1 MAHAFAAQPSGFV
14 PPVAEA
20 ALDGLLKPQKTL
32 PARLFYDEEGCRLF
46 QRITELPEYYLTR
59 TEHALLDASL
69 PLLAAYLKRRS
80 DHVTLVEFGTSD
92 EAKAAHLFAMR
103 DANRGSLVR
112 AYVAIDIAEPAL
124 AAMRARLTRSRP
136 DIVVRTIAADF
147 EQPVALPAGLPHL
160 PPLGFFAGSTIGNFG
175 PARARAFLRR
185 AARTLG
191 ANSALLVG
199 FDLRKDPA
207 ILRPAYADAA
217 GVTAAFNLNLLVRLN
232 REAAANFDVS
242 AFEHRAVWNDA
253 DSRIEMHLVSRRPQ
267 QVRVAGRMIAFA
279 EGEFIH
285 TEDSYKYTEED
296 FTGLARAAGWQV
308 HAVWTDPQRR
318 FALGLLDHPA
328 WQIMSGSP

>member
-1 MAHAFAAQPSGFV
+1 MSQAFVAQPSGFV
-14 PPVAEA
+14 PSTAEA

-69 PLLAAYLKRRS
+69 PALTAYLQDRS

-103 DANRGSLVR
+103 NTKRDPLVR
-112 AYVAIDIAEPAL
+112 AYVAVDVAAPAL
-124 AAMRARLTRSRP
+124 DAMHARLRRSHP
-136 DIVVRTIAADF
+136 NIVARTVAADF
-147 EQPVALPAGLPHL
+147 EQPVALPAGLPAHPL
-160 PPLGFFAGSTIGNFG
+160 LGFFAGSTIGNFG

-191 ANSALLVG
+191 ANAALLVG

-232 REAAANFDVS
+232 REAAANFDIS
-242 AFEHRAVWNDA
+242 AFRHRAVWNGVA
-253 DSRIEMHLVSRRPQ
+253 GRIEMHLVSRRAQ
-267 QVRVAGRMIAFA
+267 QVRVAGRVIAFA

-285 TEDSYKYTEED
+285 TEDSYKYTEEA
-296 FTGLARAAGWQV
+296 FTALARAAGWHV

-318 FALGLLDHPA
+318 FALGLLDQPA
-328 WQIMSGSP
+328 WQTL

>member
-1 MAHAFAAQPSGFV
+1 MSQAFDAQPSGFV
-14 PPVAEA
+14 LSVAEA

-69 PLLAAYLKRRS
+69 PALAAYLQRRA

-103 DANRGSLVR
+103 GAQKHPLVR
-112 AYVAIDIAEPAL
+112 AYVAIDIAAPAL
-124 AAMRARLTRSRP
+124 EAMRDRLHRAQP
-136 DIVVRTIAADF
+136 DLVVRTVAADF
-147 EQPVALPAGLPHL
+147 EQPVTLPAGLPQL
-160 PPLGFFAGSTIGNFG
+160 PLLGFFAGSTIGNFG

-191 ANSALLVG
+191 VNAALLVG

-207 ILRPAYADAA
+207 MLRPAYADAA
-217 GVTAAFNLNLLVRLN
+217 GVTAAFNLNMLVRLN
-232 REAAANFDVS
+232 REAAANFDLS
-242 AFEHRAVWNDA
+242 AFRHRAVWNDA
-253 DSRIEMHLVSRRPQ
+253 ESRIEMHLVSCRAQ
-267 QVRVAGRMIAFA
+267 QVGVAGRMIAFA
-279 EGEFIH
+279 EGEYIH
-285 TEDSYKYTEED
+285 TEDSYKYTESA

-318 FALGLLDHPA
+318 FALGLLDQPA
-328 WQIMSGSP
+328 WQTVAA

>member
-1 MAHAFAAQPSGFV
+1 MEHAFVAKPSGFA
-14 PPVAEA
+14 PSVAEA

-32 PARLFYDEEGCRLF
+32 PAWLFYDEEGCRLF

-69 PLLAAYLKRRS
+69 PALTAYLQRGS

-103 DANRGSLVR
+103 DADQGPLVR
-112 AYVAIDIAEPAL
+112 AYVAIDVAAPAL
-124 AAMRARLTRSRP
+124 EAMRIRLRRSRP
-136 DIVVRTIAADF
+136 DLVVRTVAADF
-147 EQPVALPAGLPHL
+147 EQPVALPPDLPDL
-160 PPLGFFAGSTIGNFG
+160 PPLGFFAGSTIGNFD

-191 ANSALLVG
+191 ADAALLVG

-232 REAAANFDVS
+232 REAAANFDVT
-242 AFEHRAVWNDA
+242 AFRHRAVWNA
-253 DSRIEMHLVSRRPQ
+253 VASSIEMHLVSRRAQ
-267 QVRVAGRMIAFA
+267 QVRVAGRVIAFA

-285 TEDSYKYTEED
+285 TEDSYKHTEEA
-296 FTGLARAAGWQV
+296 FAGLARAAGWQV
-308 HAVWTDPQRR
+308 HAIWTDPQRR
-318 FALGLLDHPA
+318 FALGLLDQPA
-328 WQIMSGSP
+328 WQIL

>member
-1 MAHAFAAQPSGFV
+1 MAHALAALPSGFV
-14 PPVAEA
+14 PAVAEA

-32 PARLFYDEEGCRLF
+32 PARLFYDDEGCRLF

-69 PLLAAYLKRRS
+69 PALAAYLKQRS
-80 DHVTLVEFGTSD
+80 DNVTLVEFGTSD
-92 EAKAAHLFAMR
+92 EAKAAHLFGMR
-103 DANRGSLVR
+103 DANQRALVR
-112 AYVAIDIAEPAL
+112 AYVAIDIAAPAL
-124 AAMRARLTRSRP
+124 EAMRARLGRSRP
-136 DIVVRTIAADF
+136 DLVVRTVAADF
-147 EQPVALPAGLPHL
+147 EQPVALPAGLPRV

-185 AARTLG
+185 AAITLG
-191 ANSALLVG
+191 ANAALLVG

-242 AFEHRAVWNDA
+242 AFHHRAVWNA
-253 DSRIEMHLVSRRPQ
+253 AGSRIEMHLVSRRQQ
-267 QVRVAGRMIAFA
+267 QVRVAGRVIAFA

-308 HAVWTDPQRR
+308 HTVWTDAERR
-318 FALGLLDHPA
+318 FALGLLDQPT
-328 WQIMSGSP
+328 WRIMPG

>member
-1 MAHAFAAQPSGFV
+1 MSQAFVAQPSGFV
-14 PPVAEA
+14 LSTAEA

-69 PLLAAYLKRRS
+69 PALAAYLEYRS

-103 DANRGSLVR
+103 NTNRAPLVR
-112 AYVAIDIAEPAL
+112 AYVAIDIAFPAL
-124 AAMRARLTRSRP
+124 EAMRTRLRRSHP
-136 DIVVRTIAADF
+136 DILVRTVAADF
-147 EQPVALPAGLPHL
+147 EQPVALPSGLPTL
-160 PPLGFFAGSTIGNFG
+160 PPLGFFAGSTIGNFD
-175 PARARAFLRR
+175 PARACAFLRR

-232 REAAANFDVS
+232 REAGANFDVT
-242 AFEHRAVWNDA
+242 AFRHRAVWNDA
-253 DSRIEMHLVSRRPQ
+253 ASCIEMQLVSCRAQ
-267 QVRVAGRMIAFA
+267 EVRVAGRVIAFA

-285 TEDSYKYTEED
+285 TEDSYKHTEEG

-308 HAVWTDPQRR
+308 RAIWTDPQRR
-318 FALGLLDHPA
+318 FALGLLDQPA
-328 WQIMSGSP
+328 WQIL